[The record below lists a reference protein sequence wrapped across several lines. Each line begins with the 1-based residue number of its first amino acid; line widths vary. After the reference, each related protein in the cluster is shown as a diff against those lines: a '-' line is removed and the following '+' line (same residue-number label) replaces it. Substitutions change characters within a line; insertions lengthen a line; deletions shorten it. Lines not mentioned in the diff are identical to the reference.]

1 MDILGQDSLADLPA
15 FKECNVKQ
23 WLSQHFLLLCKA
35 NVAAQVFDMF
45 VDLLQNTV
53 CQKCGDR
60 GYPEAL
66 NYCVKCKVVA
76 EHT

>member
-1 MDILGQDSLADLPA
+1 
-15 FKECNVKQ
+15 
-23 WLSQHFLLLCKA
+23 
-35 NVAAQVFDMF
+35 VAAQVFDMF